1 MHARSTGIS
10 GDPGSVDA
18 GITYVRDEVMP
29 AITAMAGCVGLSLL
43 VDRDSGRLIATSSWH
58 DPESLHAS
66 DEPLAPM
73 RARGAEILSGTV
85 EVEEWEVE
93 AMHRDHATHDGSC
106 CRVTW
111 ARVPDVDGFV
121 VGWREQVL
129 PRLEQE
135 MAGFCSASLLVDRSA
150 GRACG
155 TVGFDSRDDL
165 VATREQAA
173 AMRGLASKELGIEI
187 LDHAEFDLV
196 IAHLRVP
203 EMV

>member
-1 MHARSTGIS
+1 MHARSTSIS
-10 GDPGSVDA
+10 GDPGSVDEA
-18 GITYVRDEVMP
+18 IAFVRDEVMP
-29 AITAMAGCVGLSLL
+29 AITAMDGCVGLSLV

-73 RARGAEILSGTV
+73 RARGAQILDGAA
-85 EVEEWEVE
+85 EVDEWEV
-93 AMHRDHATHDGSC
+93 AVMHRDHATHEGTC

-111 ARVPDVDGFV
+111 ARVPDVNGFV
-121 VGWREQVL
+121 EGWRGQLL
-129 PRLEQE
+129 PRIEQE
-135 MAGFCSASLLVDRSA
+135 MEGFCSASLLVDRDA

-155 TVGFDSRDDL
+155 TVSFDSREAL

-173 AMRGLASKELGIEI
+173 KMREVASHEVGIEI
-187 LDHAEFDLV
+187 LGHAEFDLV